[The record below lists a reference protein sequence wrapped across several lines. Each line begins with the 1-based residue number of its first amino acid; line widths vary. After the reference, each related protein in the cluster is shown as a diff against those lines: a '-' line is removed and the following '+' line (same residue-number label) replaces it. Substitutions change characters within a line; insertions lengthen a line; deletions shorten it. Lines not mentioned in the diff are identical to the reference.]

1 MSIPEPFTPAA
12 LSAGVVTN
20 IASDIL
26 KHHAQAL
33 DSTLLDR
40 QIEASRKDSRVV
52 EVG

>member
-1 MSIPEPFTPAA
+1 MPIPEPFTPAA

-26 KHHAQAL
+26 GHHTQ
-33 DSTLLDR
+33 TIERILLDG